1 MPRVALALVSLLLAS
16 LLLTSLPAAA
26 RAQMPP
32 EVARALESEANYVAF
47 MQQFR
52 NAFAFSTGHNAYTCR
67 QYLDLR
73 KHLPE
78 AYVADEGW
86 YWATLSSNK
95 YLLCDLADFLHRV
108 APAPQPCYRPDNLGQ
123 ELFERM
129 EAGLVTNLTAEGELF
144 TQDMEGS
151 LVTFAEFQQD
161 WSSYE
166 IPLWPKTLQFTLRDN
181 GLGLVATWKGVP
193 GREGRLWDEHE
204 FVTAVDADGNG
215 QCDWIMRE
223 ERDNLDDTN
232 FGPYLHFYIV
242 LNPGPEGYM
251 ETRRLFSLPAF
262 PAVDFILPEAPTGPG
277 AP

>member
-1 MPRVALALVSLLLAS
+1 MCYGIFIRRLLVLSSALLLLA
-16 LLLTSLPAAA
+16 LLPGAA

-32 EVARALESEANYVAF
+32 EVARALESEADYVAF
-47 MQQFR
+47 MQKFR
-52 NAFAFSTGHNAYTCR
+52 NTFTFSTGHNAYTCR

-73 KHLPE
+73 RRLPE
-78 AYVADEGW
+78 ASVAWMGVR
-86 YWATLSSNK
+86 YWGRSQNE
-95 YLLCDLADFLHRV
+95 YLPCDLVDFLHRV
-108 APAPQPCYRPDNLGQ
+108 APAPQPCYRPANLGQ

-129 EAGLVTNLTAEGELF
+129 EASLVTNLTAEGELF

-166 IPLWPKTLQFTLRDN
+166 TPLWPKTLQFTLRDN

-223 ERDNLDDTN
+223 EEDNLDDMN
-232 FGPYLHFYIV
+232 FGPFLSFYIV
-242 LNPGPEGYM
+242 LNPGPEGFM
-251 ETRRLFSLPAF
+251 EARRLFSLPPF
-262 PAVDFILPEAPTGPG
+262 PAVDFILPDGPDG
-277 AP
+277 P